1 MTVSELLTRMSSA
14 ELTEWA
20 ALFKIE
26 AEEAKHHNQVSQS
39 RSKVRRR

>member
-26 AEEAKHHNQVSQS
+26 AEEAKHQSKVSQS
-39 RSKVRRR
+39 RVRRR

>member
-1 MTVSELLTRMSSA
+1 MPVGELLDRMSSA

-26 AEEAKHHNQVSQS
+26 AEEATHQNKVSQS